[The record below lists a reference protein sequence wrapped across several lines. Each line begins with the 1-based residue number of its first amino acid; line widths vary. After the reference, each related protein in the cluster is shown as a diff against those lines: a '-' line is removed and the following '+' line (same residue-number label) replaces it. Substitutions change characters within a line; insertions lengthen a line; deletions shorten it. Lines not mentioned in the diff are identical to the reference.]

1 MRAPRRISHYEL
13 IEPIGRDG
21 PTEIYRARDLRLE
34 REVAVKLLRPE
45 EMARP
50 GALDR
55 FHREAR
61 IASLVTHPHICAVHD
76 SGDEGQQPFLVC
88 ELLEGRA
95 LDEEI
100 SGRPV
105 PMERLLE
112 IAMQVTE
119 ALGAAHRRGIVH
131 GSVKPS
137 NVFITTDGH
146 VKLLE
151 LGAAAAAAD
160 AASDDPATSQ
170 TGSATTGIQRA
181 ASSPGMTGEFFHPY
195 MSPEQ
200 VDGRAAD
207 VRSDIFAVGALL
219 YHMATGKPAF
229 REDTLAEMAA
239 SIAARQPARP
249 HILNPRLPHD
259 IEQIIDR
266 ALEKDPGNRYQSVVE
281 MLDDL
286 RRARR
291 ALDRPE
297 RSAPRFG
304 RSRKAAGAA
313 AAIVVIAA
321 VAATGAARGWWRMAS
336 GAPPARNAVLVST
349 IANGTADPD
358 FDGTLREAVTVYL
371 GQSPYLNLVSDERV
385 GSQLRLMGKDP
396 SVRMTH
402 DVAVEVCERLQL
414 QAMLEGSVSA
424 VGQSTLISLIATDC
438 RTKATIARRQV
449 EVERKEDVLGSLG
462 RLTAEMRSSLGE
474 SGTSLASHN
483 VPIED
488 ATTASLEALK
498 AYTEAV
504 ARRAS
509 GAELD
514 AIDLLKRAIAVDP
527 QFALAYTTLSSA
539 YGGLGETG
547 KSEEFARLAY
557 EHRARVSERERLFIA
572 YQYQDRYTG
581 NQLKTRE
588 ALEVWKR
595 TYPQDYRPANALA
608 VLLNRLGDYPAAM
621 VEAEEAI
628 RRNPAHAF
636 PYSNLAYAH
645 RGAGEYADARTVAER
660 AVSLNLETV
669 PMRRLLYQIAEI
681 EGDGQAARRHIE
693 WASTRDRGFDITGAR
708 AQVAAFRGQLAEART
723 LYEQTVAAA
732 EKQGFAQIASGYEA
746 QAALTEAL
754 YGYKREALER
764 ARRIVRSATATEPQ
778 LRAAVAIA
786 LAGQPDEAEAVLRRV
801 RNLRPEDTLLH
812 RAYLPATEAAAL
824 VARGAFDRA
833 VEELRQAAPYESGF
847 VAALVPTYLRGEARL
862 KAGAPVEALREYQA
876 VSEHRGAD
884 PFSSLIPMSQLGAAR
899 ALARSG
905 NESESRKMYEALL
918 VTWKDADP
926 ELPILRQV
934 RDELARLT
942 RSTT

>member
-1 MRAPRRISHYEL
+1 VRAPRRISHYEL

-21 PTEIYRARDLRLE
+21 PTEIFRARDLRLE

-45 EMARP
+45 DMARP

-100 SGRPV
+100 SGSPL

-112 IAMQVTE
+112 IAIQVTE

-160 AASDDPATSQ
+160 AASDDPASSR
-170 TGSATTGIQRA
+170 TGWATPGIQLA
-181 ASSPGMTGEFFHPY
+181 ASSAGMTDELFHPY

-200 VDGRAAD
+200 VDGRGAD
-207 VRSDIFAVGALL
+207 HRSDIFAVGALL
-219 YHMATGKPAF
+219 YQMATGKAAF
-229 REDTLAEMAA
+229 HGDTLADMAA
-239 SIAARQPARP
+239 SIAGRQPARP
-249 HILNPRLPHD
+249 HIINPRLPQD

-266 ALEKDPGNRYQSVVE
+266 ALQKDPGERYQSVAE

-291 ALDRPE
+291 AIDRPE
-297 RSAPRFG
+297 GTVPRLG
-304 RSRKAAGAA
+304 RHREATVAAVL
-313 AAIVVIAA
+313 IVVIAA
-321 VAATGAARGWWRMAS
+321 VAAAGAARGWWHMAA
-336 GAPPARNAVLVST
+336 GAPPTRNAVLVST

-385 GSQLRLMGKDP
+385 RSALQLMGKDP
-396 SVRMTH
+396 GVRMTH
-402 DVAVEVCERLQL
+402 DVAVEVCERLRL

-424 VGQSTLISLIATDC
+424 VGKSTLISLIATDC
-438 RTKATIARRQV
+438 VTKTTIARRQV

-474 SGTSLASHN
+474 SGASLASHN

-514 AIDLLKRAIAVDP
+514 AIDLLTRAIAVDP

-547 KSEEFARLAY
+547 KSEEFAKLAY
-557 EHRARVSERERLFIA
+557 QHRERVSERERLFIA

-608 VLLNRLGDYPAAM
+608 VLLNRLGDYPAAII
-621 VEAEEAI
+621 EAEEAI

-660 AVSLNLETV
+660 AIALNLETV

-681 EGDGQAARRHIE
+681 EGDAEAARRHIE
-693 WASTRDRGFDITGAR
+693 WASTRSRGFDITGAR
-708 AQVAAFRGQLAEART
+708 AQVAAFRGKLTEARA
-723 LYEQTVAAA
+723 LYGETVAAA
-732 EKQGFAQIASGYEA
+732 RKQGFAQIASGYEA
-746 QAALTEAL
+746 QAALVEAL

-764 ARRIVRSATATEPQ
+764 ARGIVRSATAYEPQ

-786 LAGQPDEAEAVLRRV
+786 LAGQPDEADAVLRRL
-801 RNLRPEDTLLH
+801 RNLRAEDTLLH
-812 RAYLPATEAAAL
+812 RAYLPATEAAVL
-824 VARGAFDRA
+824 LARGAVDRA

-862 KAGAPVEALREYQA
+862 KAGAPVDALREYQA
-876 VSEHRGAD
+876 VSAHRGAD
-884 PFSSLIPMSQLGAAR
+884 PFSSLIPLSQLGAAR

-905 NESESRKMYEALL
+905 NESESRRMYEALL
-918 VTWKDADP
+918 ATWKEADQD
-926 ELPILRQV
+926 LPILRQV